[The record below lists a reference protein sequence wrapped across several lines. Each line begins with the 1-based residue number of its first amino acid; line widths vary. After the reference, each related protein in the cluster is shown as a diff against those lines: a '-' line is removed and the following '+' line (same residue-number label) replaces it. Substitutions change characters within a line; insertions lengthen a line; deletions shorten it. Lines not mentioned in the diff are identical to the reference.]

1 MQLGGISVGRNTDL
15 HRPVA
20 VRACHVVL
28 DKGPVKIELFR
39 QSELPDAANGYDKYI
54 YTVSFVYVT
63 IYIYTVYIHI
73 SPVWVA
79 FVKSQAGCKMRRH
92 MMHHPGRIE
101 AQL

>member
-54 YTVSFVYVT
+54 YIYSIVCICNN
-63 IYIYTVYIHI
+63 IYIYSIYSYIPCLGGLRQVSGGMQNAETHDAP
-73 SPVWVA
+73 S
-79 FVKSQAGCKMRRH
+79 RTH
-92 MMHHPGRIE
+92 
-101 AQL
+101 